1 MKRRIEAL
9 ERTTAEETARWLQ
22 SLSDEALRAFAGPI
36 SLEEQTFLNSL
47 TDEELEDLLAGRWPV
62 QGGV

>member
-22 SLSDEALRAFAGPI
+22 SLSDE
-36 SLEEQTFLNSL
+36 
-47 TDEELEDLLAGRWPV
+47 ELADLLAGRWPV